1 MIKFENPSLNQDD
14 IQKSEIHGADKAI
27 FQKIKSLI
35 DSKSDFKIFTKDNKL
50 DFDKVSIDLIATF
63 ESCQYA
69 SFNNIAYKL
78 ENYMDSLEGKQ
89 GTILTEKD
97 KQEILQNIYSI
108 ILEEFYK
115 IQN

>member
-1 MIKFENPSLNQDD
+1 MIKFENFPSKQSGA
-14 IQKSEIHGADKAI
+14 QKNEIHGADKAI

-35 DSKSDFKIFTKDNKL
+35 DSKSNFNIFTKDNKI
-50 DFDKVSIDLIATF
+50 DFDKIGIDLVATF
-63 ESCQYA
+63 ESCQYP

-78 ENYMDSLEGKQ
+78 ESYMDSIEDKQDLVLE
-89 GTILTEKD
+89 EED
-97 KQEILQNIYSI
+97 KQEILQNIYNI